1 MLKVRRPG
9 LLTTVQDRGRI
20 GGYHLGM
27 PPSGAMDSYA
37 YEVGAMLVGNSGG
50 EACLE
55 CTYLGPE
62 IEFTEPALI
71 AVTGADMPAK
81 INGDGVDGWTSHLVR
96 AGDVLSFDFLRAGA
110 RAYLSVAGG
119 IDVPPVLGSRST
131 YTLIGT
137 GGLDGRALREGDEL
151 KLGGSPGAGA
161 GARAGRSVPADLR
174 TEHPVQVELRVVV
187 GLSAYRVVP
196 ESLAAFLT
204 TDWRVTPD
212 ANRVGYRYRGGSIEF
227 VPRTP
232 PAGAGSDPANVVDIG
247 YPVGSIQVPGGSEPI
262 ALLHDAV
269 TGGGYATIA
278 TIISADLGR
287 AGQSK
292 TNDVTRFVEV
302 TLDQALAAR
311 HEHTARLARVQHALT
326 RS

>member
-27 PPSGAMDSYA
+27 PPSGAMDAYA

-81 INGDGVDGWTSHLVR
+81 INGAAVDGWTSHPVS

-151 KLGGSPGAGA
+151 KLGSPAGN
-161 GARAGRSVPADLR
+161 GARPGLSVPAELR
-174 TEHPVQVELRVVV
+174 TEHPAQVELRVVV
-187 GLSAYRVVP
+187 GLSSYRVVP
-196 ESLAAFLT
+196 ESLAAFLS

-278 TIISADLGR
+278 TIISADLAR

-311 HEHTARLARVQHALT
+311 HEHTARLARVSAALQP
-326 RS
+326 

>member
-1 MLKVRRPG
+1 MPLNVLRPG

-27 PPSGAMDSYA
+27 PPSGAMDRYA
-37 YEVGAMLVGNSGG
+37 YEVGALLVGNTEG

-62 IEFTEPALI
+62 IEFTEPARI
-71 AVTGADMPAK
+71 AVTGADMPSK
-81 INGDGVDGWTSHLVR
+81 INGEAVDAWTAHPVK
-96 AGDVLSFDFLRAGA
+96 AGDVLSFEFLRAGA

-119 IDVPPVLGSRST
+119 VDVPPVLGSRST
-131 YTLIGT
+131 YTLIGM
-137 GGLDGRALREGDEL
+137 GGLDGRALREGDQL
-151 KLGGSPGAGA
+151 KVGSMSGGGPAGL
-161 GARAGRSVPADLR
+161 SVPEELR
-174 TEHPVQVELRVVV
+174 TKHPAQAELRVVV
-187 GLSAYRVVP
+187 GLSSYRVVP
-196 ESLAAFLT
+196 ESLAAFFT
-204 TDWRVTPD
+204 TDWKVTPD
-212 ANRVGYRYRGGSIEF
+212 ANRVGYRYRGGAIEF
-227 VPRTP
+227 VDRTP
-232 PAGAGSDPANVVDIG
+232 PAGAGSDPANVVDIN

-302 TLDQALAAR
+302 SLDEALAAR
-311 HEHTARLARVQHALT
+311 HEQTARLSRVRTALGLD
-326 RS
+326 